1 MSSEMD
7 INQEPIQNPIQEEN
21 QEENQE
27 QHKEQNKEQN
37 QEQSPKE
44 NPPKT
49 PNILPSDIEETSL
62 PKNPLKIG
70 EKYIPPYKMNK
81 IIEEIRTKNNTKS
94 EEYQKIMWDLLSK
107 SINGIV
113 NKVNVSNIQ
122 NIIYELFNENLLRG
136 QGLLI
141 KCIIRGQLTSSNYT
155 PIYAALI
162 CVLNSKLP
170 FIGNLFI
177 RRYIALFKKAYK
189 ESNKIQ
195 CISTTKMIAHL
206 INYRVVDSLLAFE
219 ILMLCLENQTD
230 DSLELACNFLIECGE
245 FLSDEEANM
254 TNDIFEKLRSI
265 LEEGNVDKRIQYI
278 IENLFKIRKNNF
290 KGHESVKEELDL
302 VEDKDIITHR
312 IFLDDEIKTEEELNE
327 FHYDDKYDENE
338 KIWKQFKECILGPE
352 EENDDEEEKMS
363 THIEGTEKSISEFP
377 EVKQIKGKDIIYD
390 LSEQDL
396 VRYRKM
402 IYMIVVSS
410 IDFEECCHKL
420 LKQNVREGLEGE
432 LVNMI
437 IECCVQER
445 TYLKFYGLL
454 SERLCLL
461 KDVYKHNYEK
471 QFDSQY
477 MKLHRLETNKLR
489 NLANLYGHLL
499 YTEAIDWMILSTIK
513 LTEED
518 TTASSRIFLKIMFQE
533 LNNLLGEEKL
543 KEKMLAGA
551 KNEYVG
557 MFCRENP
564 TYTRFC
570 INFFT
575 AIGLGYLTDDLRAFL
590 ENVKN
595 IYSGEKDEEEMRQL
609 IQTDEENK
617 EREDKVMSEIEEKR
631 NRSKSRKQKKIDE
644 DLEKLREKIKEKE
657 RMREKM
663 MESET
668 DKEKMT
674 NTDLMDEDKSMKSS
688 SFSDTNSS
696 IISVESKGKHKHK
709 HLKSKSKK
717 ESVSISKSKRRKRS
731 RSRSRSNTRRTHKTN
746 KTTGTHKTHK
756 TDKSHRTHKSK
767 NKDSRSRRSRRDK
780 DNE

>member
-1 MSSEMD
+1 MTEVESEKEQTETPLLLSEM
-7 INQEPIQNPIQEEN
+7 
-21 QEENQE
+21 
-27 QHKEQNKEQN
+27 
-37 QEQSPKE
+37 
-44 NPPKT
+44 
-49 PNILPSDIEETSL
+49 EETSL
-62 PKNPLKIG
+62 PKNPLKVG
-70 EKYIPPYKMNK
+70 EKYIPPFKMNK
-81 IIEEIRTKNNTKS
+81 IIAEIRDKNDTKS

-107 SINGIV
+107 SINGII
-113 NKVNVSNIQ
+113 NKVNISNIQ

-170 FIGNLFI
+170 FIGNLYI

-206 INYRVVDSLLAFE
+206 INYRIVDPLLAFE

-230 DSLELACNFLIECGE
+230 DSLELSCNFLIECGE
-245 FLSDEEANM
+245 FLSDEDANM

-265 LEEGNVDKRIQYI
+265 LEEGNVDKRIQYL

-290 KGHESVKEELDL
+290 KGHESIKEELDL

-312 IFLDDEIKTEEELNE
+312 IFLDDDIKTEDELNE

-338 KIWKQFKECILGPE
+338 KIWKQFRECILGPE
-352 EENDDEEEKMS
+352 EENDEEEEKMS
-363 THIEGTEKSISEFP
+363 SHFESTERALSEFP
-377 EVKQIKGKDIIYD
+377 DVKQIKDKNRIYD

-396 VRYRKM
+396 VKYRKS
-402 IYMIVVSS
+402 IYLIVVSS

-420 LKQNVREGLEGE
+420 LKQNVQEGLEGE
-432 LVNMI
+432 MVNMI

-454 SERLCLL
+454 SERLCLI

-471 QFDSQY
+471 QFDLQY
-477 MKLHRLETNKLR
+477 IKLHRLETNKLR
-489 NLANLYGHLL
+489 NLANLYAHLL
-499 YTEAIDWMILSTIK
+499 YTEAIDWMVLSVIK
-513 LTEED
+513 LTEDD

-543 KEKMLAGA
+543 KEKMMNGA
-551 KNEYVG
+551 KDEYVG

-564 TYTRFC
+564 TNTRFC

-590 ENVKN
+590 DNVKN
-595 IYSGEKDEEEMRQL
+595 IYSNDTQANNFSSLLEEEKKENEENEKMDEKKDEK
-609 IQTDEENK
+609 N
-617 EREDKVMSEIEEKR
+617 EK
-631 NRSKSRKQKKIDE
+631 NEKKIDE
-644 DLEKLREKIKEKE
+644 DLEKLKEKIREKEKMRQKLQESETEKE
-657 RMREKM
+657 RN
-663 MESET
+663 
-668 DKEKMT
+668 T
-674 NTDLMDEDKSMKSS
+674 NTEMNNSDDNKSIRSS
-688 SFSDTNSS
+688 SISQTESS
-696 IISVESKGKHKHK
+696 IISEESKGRRKGRSRKK
-709 HLKSKSKK
+709 KSEKG
-717 ESVSISKSKRRKRS
+717 SISRSRRRMKS
-731 RSRSRSNTRRTHKTN
+731 RSRSRSPTHKTTKTN
-746 KTTGTHKTHK
+746 KTKRSK
-756 TDKSHRTHKSK
+756 KSRINSSV
-767 NKDSRSRRSRRDK
+767 SRVD
-780 DNE
+780 E

>member
-1 MSSEMD
+1 MTEVESEKEQTETPLLLSEM
-7 INQEPIQNPIQEEN
+7 
-21 QEENQE
+21 
-27 QHKEQNKEQN
+27 
-37 QEQSPKE
+37 
-44 NPPKT
+44 
-49 PNILPSDIEETSL
+49 EETSL
-62 PKNPLKIG
+62 PKNPLKVG
-70 EKYIPPYKMNK
+70 EKYIPPFKMNK
-81 IIEEIRTKNNTKS
+81 IIAEIRDKNDTKS

-107 SINGIV
+107 SINGII
-113 NKVNVSNIQ
+113 NKVNISNIQ

-170 FIGNLFI
+170 FIGNLYI

-206 INYRVVDSLLAFE
+206 INYRIVDPLLAFE

-230 DSLELACNFLIECGE
+230 DSLELSCNFLIECGE
-245 FLSDEEANM
+245 FLSDEDANM

-265 LEEGNVDKRIQYI
+265 LEEGNVDKRIQYL

-290 KGHESVKEELDL
+290 KGHESIKEELDL

-312 IFLDDEIKTEEELNE
+312 IFLDDDIKTEDELNE

-338 KIWKQFKECILGPE
+338 KIWKQFRECILGPE
-352 EENDDEEEKMS
+352 EENDEEEEKMS
-363 THIEGTEKSISEFP
+363 SHFESTERALSEFP
-377 EVKQIKGKDIIYD
+377 DVKQIKDKSRIYD

-396 VRYRKM
+396 VKYRKS
-402 IYMIVVSS
+402 IYLIVVSS

-420 LKQNVREGLEGE
+420 LKQNVQEGLEGE
-432 LVNMI
+432 MVNMI

-454 SERLCLL
+454 SERLCLI

-471 QFDSQY
+471 QFDLQY
-477 MKLHRLETNKLR
+477 IKLHRLETNKLR
-489 NLANLYGHLL
+489 NLANLYAHLL
-499 YTEAIDWMILSTIK
+499 YTEAIDWMVLSVIK
-513 LTEED
+513 LTEDD

-543 KEKMLAGA
+543 KEKMMNGA
-551 KNEYVG
+551 KDEYVG

-564 TYTRFC
+564 TNTRFC

-590 ENVKN
+590 DNVKN
-595 IYSGEKDEEEMRQL
+595 IYSNDIQANNFSSLLDEEKKENEENEKKDEKK
-609 IQTDEENK
+609 DEKN
-617 EREDKVMSEIEEKR
+617 EK
-631 NRSKSRKQKKIDE
+631 NEKKIDE
-644 DLEKLREKIKEKE
+644 DLEKLKEKIREKEKMRQKLLESETEKE
-657 RMREKM
+657 RN
-663 MESET
+663 
-668 DKEKMT
+668 T
-674 NTDLMDEDKSMKSS
+674 NTEMNNSDDNKSIRSS
-688 SFSDTNSS
+688 SISQTESS
-696 IISVESKGKHKHK
+696 IISVESKGRRKGRSRKK
-709 HLKSKSKK
+709 KSEKG
-717 ESVSISKSKRRKRS
+717 SISRSRRRMKS
-731 RSRSRSNTRRTHKTN
+731 RSRSRSPTHKTTKTN
-746 KTTGTHKTHK
+746 KTKRSK
-756 TDKSHRTHKSK
+756 KSRINSSV
-767 NKDSRSRRSRRDK
+767 SRV
-780 DNE
+780 EE

>member
-1 MSSEMD
+1 MTSE
-7 INQEPIQNPIQEEN
+7 IEI
-21 QEENQE
+21 
-27 QHKEQNKEQN
+27 NKEQPLP
-37 QEQSPKE
+37 E
-44 NPPKT
+44 KT
-49 PNILPSDIEETSL
+49 PTTSNILPSDIEETSL

-81 IIEEIRTKNNTKS
+81 IIEQIRTKNDSKS

-107 SINGIV
+107 SINGII

-170 FIGNLFI
+170 FIGNLFV
-177 RRYIALFKKAYK
+177 RRYISLFKKAYK

-245 FLSDEEANM
+245 FLSDEDANM
-254 TNDIFEKLRSI
+254 TNDIFEKLRRI

-338 KIWKQFKECILGPE
+338 KIWKQFRECILGPE
-352 EENDDEEEKMS
+352 DENDEEEEKMS
-363 THIEGTEKSISEFP
+363 SHIEGTEKSISEFP

-396 VRYRKM
+396 VKYRKM

-432 LVNMI
+432 MVNMI

-454 SERLCLL
+454 SERLCLF

-471 QFDSQY
+471 QFDLQY
-477 MKLHRLETNKLR
+477 IKLHRLETNKLR

-499 YTEAIDWMILSTIK
+499 YTEAVDWMILSVIK
-513 LTEED
+513 LTEDD

-533 LNNLLGEEKL
+533 LNNLLGEERL

-551 KNEYVG
+551 KDEYVG

-575 AIGLGYLTDDLRAFL
+575 AIGLGYLTDELRAFL

-617 EREDKVMSEIEEKR
+617 EKEDKVMSELEEKR
-631 NRSKSRKQKKIDE
+631 NRSKSKQEKKIDE

-657 RMREKM
+657 KMRERM

-668 DKEKMT
+668 DKDKMT
-674 NTDLMDEDKSMKSS
+674 NTEFMNNSDDKSMRSS
-688 SFSDTNSS
+688 SISNTNSS
-696 IISVESKGKHKHK
+696 LISVESKGKHRHK
-709 HLKSKSKK
+709 HIKSKSKK
-717 ESVSISKSKRRKRS
+717 ETVSKSKRKKRS
-731 RSRSRSNTRRTHKTN
+731 RSRSRSNTRKTHKTN
-746 KTTGTHKTHK
+746 KTTGTHRTHRTEKSHKTHNSKYK
-756 TDKSHRTHKSK
+756 TSM
-767 NKDSRSRRSRRDK
+767 SRRSKREK
-780 DNE
+780 DE

>member
-1 MSSEMD
+1 MCSSD
-7 INQEPIQNPIQEEN
+7 LGFLD
-21 QEENQE
+21 
-27 QHKEQNKEQN
+27 KEQPLPE
-37 QEQSPKE
+37 
-44 NPPKT
+44 KT
-49 PNILPSDIEETSL
+49 PTTSNILPSDIEETSL

-81 IIEEIRTKNNTKS
+81 IIEQIRTKNDSKS

-107 SINGIV
+107 SINGII

-245 FLSDEEANM
+245 FLSDEDANM

-338 KIWKQFKECILGPE
+338 KIWKQFRECILGPE
-352 EENDDEEEKMS
+352 DENDEEEEKMS
-363 THIEGTEKSISEFP
+363 SHIEGTEKSISEFP

-396 VRYRKM
+396 VKYRKM

-432 LVNMI
+432 MVNMI

-471 QFDSQY
+471 QFDLQY
-477 MKLHRLETNKLR
+477 IKLHRLETNKLR

-499 YTEAIDWMILSTIK
+499 YTEAVDWMILSVIK
-513 LTEED
+513 LTEDD

-533 LNNLLGEEKL
+533 LNNLLGEERL

-551 KNEYVG
+551 KDEYVG

-575 AIGLGYLTDDLRAFL
+575 AIGLGYLTDELRAFL

-617 EREDKVMSEIEEKR
+617 EKEDKVMSELEEKR
-631 NRSKSRKQKKIDE
+631 NRSKSKQEKKIDE

-657 RMREKM
+657 KMRERM

-668 DKEKMT
+668 DKDKMT
-674 NTDLMDEDKSMKSS
+674 NTEFMNNSDDKSMRSS
-688 SFSDTNSS
+688 SISNTNSS
-696 IISVESKGKHKHK
+696 LISVESKGKHRHK
-709 HLKSKSKK
+709 HIKSKSKK
-717 ESVSISKSKRRKRS
+717 ETVSKSKRKKRS
-731 RSRSRSNTRRTHKTN
+731 RSRSRSNTRKTHKTN
-746 KTTGTHKTHK
+746 KTTGTHRTHRTEKSHKTHNSK
-756 TDKSHRTHKSK
+756 YKSSM
-767 NKDSRSRRSRRDK
+767 SRRSKREK
-780 DNE
+780 DE

>member
-1 MSSEMD
+1 
-7 INQEPIQNPIQEEN
+7 
-21 QEENQE
+21 
-27 QHKEQNKEQN
+27 
-37 QEQSPKE
+37 
-44 NPPKT
+44 
-49 PNILPSDIEETSL
+49 
-62 PKNPLKIG
+62 
-70 EKYIPPYKMNK
+70 
-81 IIEEIRTKNNTKS
+81 
-94 EEYQKIMWDLLSK
+94 
-107 SINGIV
+107 
-113 NKVNVSNIQ
+113 
-122 NIIYELFNENLLRG
+122 
-136 QGLLI
+136 
-141 KCIIRGQLTSSNYT
+141 
-155 PIYAALI
+155 
-162 CVLNSKLP
+162 
-170 FIGNLFI
+170 
-177 RRYIALFKKAYK
+177 
-189 ESNKIQ
+189 
-195 CISTTKMIAHL
+195 
-206 INYRVVDSLLAFE
+206 
-219 ILMLCLENQTD
+219 
-230 DSLELACNFLIECGE
+230 
-245 FLSDEEANM
+245 M

-338 KIWKQFKECILGPE
+338 KIWKQFRECILGPE
-352 EENDDEEEKMS
+352 DENDEEEEKMS
-363 THIEGTEKSISEFP
+363 SHIEGTEKSISEFP

-396 VRYRKM
+396 VKYRKM

-432 LVNMI
+432 MVNMI

-471 QFDSQY
+471 QFDLQY
-477 MKLHRLETNKLR
+477 IKLHRLETNKLR

-499 YTEAIDWMILSTIK
+499 YTEAVDWMILSVIK
-513 LTEED
+513 LTEDD

-533 LNNLLGEEKL
+533 LNNLLGEERL

-551 KNEYVG
+551 KDEYVG

-575 AIGLGYLTDDLRAFL
+575 AIGLGYLTDELRAFL

-617 EREDKVMSEIEEKR
+617 EKEDKVMSELEEKR
-631 NRSKSRKQKKIDE
+631 NRSKSKQEKKIDE

-657 RMREKM
+657 KMRERM

-668 DKEKMT
+668 DKDKMT
-674 NTDLMDEDKSMKSS
+674 NTEFMNNSDDKSMRSS
-688 SFSDTNSS
+688 SISNTNSS
-696 IISVESKGKHKHK
+696 LISVESKGKHRHK
-709 HLKSKSKK
+709 HIKSKSKK
-717 ESVSISKSKRRKRS
+717 ETVSKSKRKKRS
-731 RSRSRSNTRRTHKTN
+731 RSRSRSNTRKTHKTN
-746 KTTGTHKTHK
+746 KTTGTHRTHRTEKSHKTHNSK
-756 TDKSHRTHKSK
+756 YKSSM
-767 NKDSRSRRSRRDK
+767 SRRSKREK
-780 DNE
+780 DE

>member
-1 MSSEMD
+1 MNSE
-7 INQEPIQNPIQEEN
+7 
-21 QEENQE
+21 
-27 QHKEQNKEQN
+27 KEINKEN
-37 QEQSPKE
+37 TLPE
-44 NPPKT
+44 NILNT
-49 PNILPSDIEETSL
+49 PNLLPSDIEETSL

-70 EKYIPPYKMNK
+70 EKYVPPYKMNK
-81 IIEEIRTKNNTKS
+81 IIEQIRTKNDTKS

-107 SINGIV
+107 SINGII

-177 RRYIALFKKAYK
+177 RRYISLFKKAYK

-219 ILMLCLENQTD
+219 ILMLCLENQTE

-245 FLSDEEANM
+245 FLSDEDANM

-290 KGHESVKEELDL
+290 KGHEGVKEELDL

-327 FHYDDKYDENE
+327 FHYDDKYEENE
-338 KIWKQFKECILGPE
+338 KIWKQFRECILGPE
-352 EENDDEEEKMS
+352 DDNDEEEEKMS
-363 THIEGTEKSISEFP
+363 SHIEGTEKSISEFP
-377 EVKQIKGKDIIYD
+377 EVKQIKGKDVIYD

-396 VRYRKM
+396 VKYRRM

-432 LVNMI
+432 MVNMI

-471 QFDSQY
+471 QFDLQY

-499 YTEAIDWMILSTIK
+499 YTEAIDWMVLGVIK

-543 KEKMLAGA
+543 KEKMLEGA
-551 KNEYVG
+551 KDQYVG

-575 AIGLGYLTDDLRAFL
+575 AIGLGYLTDDLRSFL

-617 EREDKVMSEIEEKR
+617 EKEDKVMSELEEKR
-631 NRSKSRKQKKIDE
+631 QRSKSRKQKKIDE

-657 RMREKM
+657 KMREKM

-674 NTDLMDEDKSMKSS
+674 NTEFMDKSDNKSIRSS
-688 SFSDTNSS
+688 SISNTNSS
-696 IISVESKGKHKHK
+696 IISVESKGKHRHK

-717 ESVSISKSKRRKRS
+717 ESISKSKRKGKLRS
-731 RSRSRSNTRRTHKTN
+731 RSRSRSITYRTHKSN
-746 KTTGTHKTHK
+746 RTHK
-756 TDKSHRTHKSK
+756 TDKSHRTHNNKFK
-767 NKDSRSRRSRRDK
+767 NSRSRRSRRDK
-780 DNE
+780 DMED

>member
-1 MSSEMD
+1 MNSE
-7 INQEPIQNPIQEEN
+7 IESE
-21 QEENQE
+21 
-27 QHKEQNKEQN
+27 KEQTE
-37 QEQSPKE
+37 
-44 NPPKT
+44 T
-49 PNILPSDIEETSL
+49 PLLLSDMEETSL
-62 PKNPLKIG
+62 PKNPLKVG
-70 EKYIPPYKMNK
+70 EKYIPPFKMNK
-81 IIEEIRTKNNTKS
+81 IIAEIRDKNDTKS

-107 SINGIV
+107 SINGII
-113 NKVNVSNIQ
+113 NKVNISNIQ

-170 FIGNLFI
+170 FIGNLYI

-206 INYRVVDSLLAFE
+206 INYRIVDPLLAFE

-230 DSLELACNFLIECGE
+230 DSLELSCNFLIECGE
-245 FLSDEEANM
+245 FLSDEDANM

-290 KGHESVKEELDL
+290 KGHESIKEELDL

-312 IFLDDEIKTEEELNE
+312 IFLDDDIKTEDELNE

-338 KIWKQFKECILGPE
+338 KIWKQFRECILGPE
-352 EENDDEEEKMS
+352 EENDEEEEKMS
-363 THIEGTEKSISEFP
+363 SHIESTERALSEFP
-377 EVKQIKGKDIIYD
+377 DVKQIKDKSRIYD

-396 VRYRKM
+396 VRYRKN
-402 IYMIVVSS
+402 IYLTVVSS

-420 LKQNVREGLEGE
+420 LKQNVQEGLEGE
-432 LVNMI
+432 MVNMI

-471 QFDSQY
+471 QFDLQY
-477 MKLHRLETNKLR
+477 IKLHRLETNKLR
-489 NLANLYGHLL
+489 NLANLYAHLL
-499 YTEAIDWMILSTIK
+499 FTEAIDWMVLSVIK
-513 LTEED
+513 LTEDD

-533 LNNLLGEEKL
+533 LNNLLGEDKL
-543 KEKMLAGA
+543 KEKMLNGA
-551 KNEYVG
+551 KDEYVG

-564 TYTRFC
+564 TNTRFC

-590 ENVKN
+590 DNVKN
-595 IYSGEKDEEEMRQL
+595 IYSNDLQDNNFSALLDEEKKENAE
-609 IQTDEENK
+609 DEKMNENK
-617 EREDKVMSEIEEKR
+617 EDEK
-631 NRSKSRKQKKIDE
+631 NEKTEKKIDE
-644 DLEKLREKIKEKE
+644 DLEKIKEKIRE
-657 RMREKM
+657 KEKMREKLL
-663 MESET
+663 ESET
-668 DKEKMT
+668 EKEKYT
-674 NTDLMDEDKSMKSS
+674 NTEVNNSDENKSVRSS
-688 SFSDTNSS
+688 SISQTESS
-696 IISVESKGKHKHK
+696 IISVESKGRRKGRSRKK
-709 HLKSKSKK
+709 KSEKG
-717 ESVSISKSKRRKRS
+717 SISRSRRRMKS
-731 RSRSRSNTRRTHKTN
+731 RSRSRSPTHKTTKTN
-746 KTTGTHKTHK
+746 KTN
-756 TDKSHRTHKSK
+756 RTKRSKKSK
-767 NKDSRSRRSRRDK
+767 INSSVSRVD
-780 DNE
+780 E

>member
-1 MSSEMD
+1 MEAE
-7 INQEPIQNPIQEEN
+7 QEPKSNKQQVPSEEV
-21 QEENQE
+21 
-27 QHKEQNKEQN
+27 
-37 QEQSPKE
+37 
-44 NPPKT
+44 PKT
-49 PNILPSDIEETSL
+49 PNIIPSEEVPKTPNIIPSDIEETSL

-81 IIEEIRTKNNTKS
+81 IIEQIRTKNDTKS

-107 SINGIV
+107 SINGII

-206 INYRVVDSLLAFE
+206 INYRVVDTLLGFE

-290 KGHESVKEELDL
+290 KGHEGVKEELDL

-327 FHYDDKYDENE
+327 FHYDDKYEENE

-352 EENDDEEEKMS
+352 DENDEEEEKIS
-363 THIEGTEKSISEFP
+363 THIDGTEKSISEFP
-377 EVKQIKGKDIIYD
+377 EVKQIKGKDVIYD

-396 VRYRKM
+396 VKYRKM

-432 LVNMI
+432 MVNMI

-471 QFDSQY
+471 QFDLQY
-477 MKLHRLETNKLR
+477 IKLHRLETNKLR

-499 YTEAIDWMILSTIK
+499 YTEAIDWMVLSVIK

-533 LNNLLGEEKL
+533 LNNLLGEEDL
-543 KEKMLAGA
+543 KKKMLAGA
-551 KNEYVG
+551 KNEYIG

-564 TYTRFC
+564 TNTRFC

-590 ENVKN
+590 ANVKN

-617 EREDKVMSEIEEKR
+617 EKEDKVMSELEEKR
-631 NRSKSRKQKKIDE
+631 NRSKSKKQKKIDE

-657 RMREKM
+657 KMREKM

-668 DKEKMT
+668 DKDKMT
-674 NTDLMDEDKSMKSS
+674 NTIMENSDIKSMRSS
-688 SFSDTNSS
+688 SLSNTDSS
-696 IISVESKGKHKHK
+696 IISVESKGKSKHK

-717 ESVSISKSKRRKRS
+717 YSVSKSKRRKRS
-731 RSRSRSNTRRTHKTN
+731 RSRSRSNTRRTHKTS
-746 KTTGTHKTHK
+746 GT
-756 TDKSHRTHKSK
+756 HRTHKTEKSHKTHNSK
-767 NKDSRSRRSRRDK
+767 NKTSRSRRSRTEK
-780 DNE
+780 EE

>member
-1 MSSEMD
+1 MTTEME
-7 INQEPIQNPIQEEN
+7 I
-21 QEENQE
+21 
-27 QHKEQNKEQN
+27 NKEQ
-37 QEQSPKE
+37 PLPE
-44 NPPKT
+44 NT
-49 PNILPSDIEETSL
+49 PTTSNILPSDIEETSL

-81 IIEEIRTKNNTKS
+81 IIEQIRTKNDSKS

-107 SINGIV
+107 SINGII

-170 FIGNLFI
+170 FIGNLFV

-245 FLSDEEANM
+245 FLSDEDANM

-338 KIWKQFKECILGPE
+338 KIWKQFRECILGPE
-352 EENDDEEEKMS
+352 EDNDEEEEKMS
-363 THIEGTEKSISEFP
+363 SHIEGTEKSISEFP

-396 VRYRKM
+396 VKYRKM

-432 LVNMI
+432 MVNMI

-471 QFDSQY
+471 QFDLQY
-477 MKLHRLETNKLR
+477 IKLHRLETNKLR

-499 YTEAIDWMILSTIK
+499 YTEAVDWMILSVIK
-513 LTEED
+513 LTEDD

-551 KNEYVG
+551 KDEYVG

-575 AIGLGYLTDDLRAFL
+575 AIGLGYLTDELRAFL

-595 IYSGEKDEEEMRQL
+595 IYSGEQDEEEMRQL

-617 EREDKVMSEIEEKR
+617 EKEDKVMSELEEKR
-631 NRSKSRKQKKIDE
+631 NRSKSKQEKKIDE

-657 RMREKM
+657 KMRERM

-668 DKEKMT
+668 DKDKMT
-674 NTDLMDEDKSMKSS
+674 NTELMNNSDDKSMRSS
-688 SFSDTNSS
+688 SISNTNSS
-696 IISVESKGKHKHK
+696 LISVESKGKHRHK
-709 HLKSKSKK
+709 HVKSKSKK
-717 ESVSISKSKRRKRS
+717 ETVSKSKRRKRS
-731 RSRSRSNTRRTHKTN
+731 RSRSRSNTRKTHKTN
-746 KTTGTHKTHK
+746 KTNGTHRTHRTEKSHKTHN
-756 TDKSHRTHKSK
+756 SK
-767 NKDSRSRRSRRDK
+767 YKGSMSRRSRREK
-780 DNE
+780 DD

>member
-1 MSSEMD
+1 MANMTSEGETEKAPSDNPLLLSEM
-7 INQEPIQNPIQEEN
+7 
-21 QEENQE
+21 
-27 QHKEQNKEQN
+27 
-37 QEQSPKE
+37 
-44 NPPKT
+44 
-49 PNILPSDIEETSL
+49 EETSM
-62 PKNPLKIG
+62 PKNPLKVG

-81 IIEEIRTKNNTKS
+81 IIADIRAKNDTKS

-107 SINGIV
+107 SINGII
-113 NKVNVSNIQ
+113 NKVNISNIQ

-141 KCIIRGQLTSSNYT
+141 KCIVRGQLTSSNYT

-170 FIGNLFI
+170 FIGNLYI

-230 DSLELACNFLIECGE
+230 DSLELSCNFLIECGE
-245 FLSDEEANM
+245 FLSDEDANM

-290 KGHESVKEELDL
+290 KGHESIKEELDL

-312 IFLDDEIKTEEELNE
+312 IFLDDEIKTEDELNE

-338 KIWKQFKECILGPE
+338 KIWKQFRECILGPD
-352 EENDDEEEKMS
+352 EENDEEEEKIS
-363 THIEGTEKSISEFP
+363 SHLESTEKAISEFP
-377 EVKQIKGKDIIYD
+377 DVKIRDKSRIFD
-390 LSEQDL
+390 LNEQDL
-396 VRYRKM
+396 IKYRKN
-402 IYMIVVSS
+402 IYLTVVSS

-420 LKQNVREGLEGE
+420 LKQNVQEGLEGE
-432 LVNMI
+432 MVNMI

-471 QFDSQY
+471 QFDLQY
-477 MKLHRLETNKLR
+477 IKLHRLETNKLR

-499 YTEAIDWMILSTIK
+499 YTEAIDWMVLSTIK

-543 KEKMLAGA
+543 KEKLLAGA
-551 KNEYVG
+551 KDEYVG

-564 TYTRFC
+564 TNTRFC

-590 ENVKN
+590 DNVKN
-595 IYSGEKDEEEMRQL
+595 LYSTGMDINEINNLMDEEKKEMEKEEEEKKL
-609 IQTDEENK
+609 EENK
-617 EREDKVMSEIEEKR
+617 QEEKVE
-631 NRSKSRKQKKIDE
+631 KKIDE

-657 RMREKM
+657 KLREKIM
-663 MESET
+663 DSET
-668 DKEKMT
+668 EKDKYT
-674 NTDLMDEDKSMKSS
+674 NTEKNEDNSEKSVRSS
-688 SFSDTNSS
+688 SISQTESS
-696 IISVESKGKHKHK
+696 IISEESRGRKRGKTKSRRSMKG
-709 HLKSKSKK
+709 
-717 ESVSISKSKRRKRS
+717 SVSRSRRRKKS
-731 RSRSRSNTRRTHKTN
+731 RSRSRSKTHKTN
-746 KTTGTHKTHK
+746 KTNKTN
-756 TDKSHRTHKSK
+756 KSRKSRIK
-767 NKDSRSRRSRRDK
+767 SSVSRVDESMK
-780 DNE
+780 EE

>member
-1 MSSEMD
+1 MTSE
-7 INQEPIQNPIQEEN
+7 IEI
-21 QEENQE
+21 
-27 QHKEQNKEQN
+27 NKEQPLP
-37 QEQSPKE
+37 E
-44 NPPKT
+44 KT
-49 PNILPSDIEETSL
+49 PTTSNILPSDIEETSL

-81 IIEEIRTKNNTKS
+81 IIEQIRTKNDSKS

-107 SINGIV
+107 SINGII

-170 FIGNLFI
+170 FIGNLFV
-177 RRYIALFKKAYK
+177 RRYISLFKKAYK

-245 FLSDEEANM
+245 FLSDEDANM

-338 KIWKQFKECILGPE
+338 KIWKQFRECILGPE
-352 EENDDEEEKMS
+352 DENDEEEEKMS
-363 THIEGTEKSISEFP
+363 SHIEGTEKSISEFP

-396 VRYRKM
+396 VKYRKM

-432 LVNMI
+432 MVNMI

-471 QFDSQY
+471 QFDLQY
-477 MKLHRLETNKLR
+477 IKLHRLETNKLR

-499 YTEAIDWMILSTIK
+499 YTEAVDWMILSVIK
-513 LTEED
+513 LTEDD

-533 LNNLLGEEKL
+533 LNNLLGEERL

-551 KNEYVG
+551 KDEYVG

-575 AIGLGYLTDDLRAFL
+575 AIGLGYLTDELRAFL

-617 EREDKVMSEIEEKR
+617 EKEDKVMSELEEKR
-631 NRSKSRKQKKIDE
+631 NRSKSKQEKKIDE

-657 RMREKM
+657 KMRERM

-668 DKEKMT
+668 DKDKMT
-674 NTDLMDEDKSMKSS
+674 NTEFMNNSDDKSMRSS
-688 SFSDTNSS
+688 SISNTNSS
-696 IISVESKGKHKHK
+696 LISVESKGKHRHK
-709 HLKSKSKK
+709 HIKSKSKK
-717 ESVSISKSKRRKRS
+717 ETVSKSKRKKRS
-731 RSRSRSNTRRTHKTN
+731 RSRSRSNTRKTHKTN
-746 KTTGTHKTHK
+746 KTTGTHRTHRTEKSHKTHNSK
-756 TDKSHRTHKSK
+756 YKSSM
-767 NKDSRSRRSRRDK
+767 SRRSKREK
-780 DNE
+780 DE

>member
-1 MSSEMD
+1 MTTEME
-7 INQEPIQNPIQEEN
+7 I
-21 QEENQE
+21 
-27 QHKEQNKEQN
+27 NKEQ
-37 QEQSPKE
+37 PLPE
-44 NPPKT
+44 NT
-49 PNILPSDIEETSL
+49 PTTSNILPSDIEETSL

-81 IIEEIRTKNNTKS
+81 IIEQIRTKNDSKS

-107 SINGIV
+107 SINGII

-170 FIGNLFI
+170 FIGNLFV

-245 FLSDEEANM
+245 FLSDEDANM

-338 KIWKQFKECILGPE
+338 KIWKQFRECILGPE
-352 EENDDEEEKMS
+352 EDNDEEEEKMS
-363 THIEGTEKSISEFP
+363 SHIEGTEKSISEFP

-396 VRYRKM
+396 VKYRKM

-432 LVNMI
+432 MVNMI

-471 QFDSQY
+471 QFDLQY
-477 MKLHRLETNKLR
+477 IKLHRLETNKLR

-499 YTEAIDWMILSTIK
+499 YTEAVDWMILSVIK
-513 LTEED
+513 LTEDD

-551 KNEYVG
+551 KDEYVG

-575 AIGLGYLTDDLRAFL
+575 AIGLGYLTDELRAFL

-595 IYSGEKDEEEMRQL
+595 IYSGEQDEEEMRQL

-617 EREDKVMSEIEEKR
+617 EKEDKVMSELEEKR
-631 NRSKSRKQKKIDE
+631 NRSKSKQEKKIDE

-657 RMREKM
+657 KMRERM

-668 DKEKMT
+668 DKDKMT
-674 NTDLMDEDKSMKSS
+674 NTELMNNSDDKSMRSS
-688 SFSDTNSS
+688 SISNTNSS
-696 IISVESKGKHKHK
+696 LISVESKGKHRHK
-709 HLKSKSKK
+709 HVKSKSKK
-717 ESVSISKSKRRKRS
+717 DTVSKSKRRKRS
-731 RSRSRSNTRRTHKTN
+731 RSRSRSNTRKTHKTN
-746 KTTGTHKTHK
+746 KTNGTHRTHRTEKSHKTHN
-756 TDKSHRTHKSK
+756 SK
-767 NKDSRSRRSRRDK
+767 YKGSMSRRSRREK
-780 DNE
+780 DD

>member
-1 MSSEMD
+1 MTSE
-7 INQEPIQNPIQEEN
+7 IEI
-21 QEENQE
+21 
-27 QHKEQNKEQN
+27 NKEQPLP
-37 QEQSPKE
+37 E
-44 NPPKT
+44 KT
-49 PNILPSDIEETSL
+49 PTTSNILPSDIEETSL

-81 IIEEIRTKNNTKS
+81 IIEQIRTKNDSKS

-107 SINGIV
+107 SINGII

-170 FIGNLFI
+170 FIGNLFV
-177 RRYIALFKKAYK
+177 RRYISLFKKAYK

-245 FLSDEEANM
+245 FLSDEDANM

-338 KIWKQFKECILGPE
+338 KIWKQFRECILGPE
-352 EENDDEEEKMS
+352 DENDEEEEKMS
-363 THIEGTEKSISEFP
+363 SHIEGTEKSISEFP

-396 VRYRKM
+396 VKYRKM

-432 LVNMI
+432 MVNMI

-471 QFDSQY
+471 QFDLQY
-477 MKLHRLETNKLR
+477 IKLHRLETNKLR

-499 YTEAIDWMILSTIK
+499 YTEAVDWMILSVIK
-513 LTEED
+513 LTEDD

-551 KNEYVG
+551 KDEYVG

-575 AIGLGYLTDDLRAFL
+575 AIGLGYLTDELRAFL

-617 EREDKVMSEIEEKR
+617 EKEDKVMSELEEKR
-631 NRSKSRKQKKIDE
+631 NRSKSKQEKKIDE

-657 RMREKM
+657 KMRERM

-668 DKEKMT
+668 DKDKMT
-674 NTDLMDEDKSMKSS
+674 NTEFMNNSDDKSMRSS
-688 SFSDTNSS
+688 SISNTNSS
-696 IISVESKGKHKHK
+696 LISVESKGKHRHK
-709 HLKSKSKK
+709 HIKSKSKK
-717 ESVSISKSKRRKRS
+717 ETVSKSKRKKRS
-731 RSRSRSNTRRTHKTN
+731 RSRSRSNTRKTHKTN
-746 KTTGTHKTHK
+746 KTTGTHRTHRTEKSHKTHNSK
-756 TDKSHRTHKSK
+756 YKSSM
-767 NKDSRSRRSRRDK
+767 SRRSKREK
-780 DNE
+780 DE

>member
-1 MSSEMD
+1 MTNMTSEGETEKAPTDTPLLLSEM
-7 INQEPIQNPIQEEN
+7 
-21 QEENQE
+21 
-27 QHKEQNKEQN
+27 
-37 QEQSPKE
+37 
-44 NPPKT
+44 
-49 PNILPSDIEETSL
+49 EETSM
-62 PKNPLKIG
+62 PKNPLKVG

-81 IIEEIRTKNNTKS
+81 IIADIRAKNDTKS

-107 SINGIV
+107 SINGII
-113 NKVNVSNIQ
+113 NKVNISNIQ

-141 KCIIRGQLTSSNYT
+141 KCIVRGQLTSSNYT

-170 FIGNLFI
+170 FIGNLYI

-206 INYRVVDSLLAFE
+206 INYRIVDPLLAFE

-230 DSLELACNFLIECGE
+230 DSLELSCNFLIECGE
-245 FLSDEEANM
+245 FLSDEDANM

-290 KGHESVKEELDL
+290 KGHESIKEELDL

-312 IFLDDEIKTEEELNE
+312 IFLDDDIKTEDELNE

-338 KIWKQFKECILGPE
+338 KIWKQFRECILGPE
-352 EENDDEEEKMS
+352 EENDEEEEKMS
-363 THIEGTEKSISEFP
+363 SHIESTERALSEFP
-377 EVKQIKGKDIIYD
+377 DVKQIKDKSRIYD

-396 VRYRKM
+396 VRYRKN
-402 IYMIVVSS
+402 IYLTVVSS

-420 LKQNVREGLEGE
+420 LKQNVQEGLEGE
-432 LVNMI
+432 MVNMI

-471 QFDSQY
+471 QFDLQY
-477 MKLHRLETNKLR
+477 IKLHRLETNKLR
-489 NLANLYGHLL
+489 NLANLYAHLL
-499 YTEAIDWMILSTIK
+499 FTEAIDWMVLSVIK
-513 LTEED
+513 LTEDD

-533 LNNLLGEEKL
+533 LNNLLGEDKL
-543 KEKMLAGA
+543 KEKMLNGA
-551 KNEYVG
+551 KDEYVG

-564 TYTRFC
+564 TNTRFC

-590 ENVKN
+590 DNVKN
-595 IYSGEKDEEEMRQL
+595 IYSNDLQDNNFSALLDEEKKENAE
-609 IQTDEENK
+609 DEKMNENK
-617 EREDKVMSEIEEKR
+617 EDEK
-631 NRSKSRKQKKIDE
+631 NEKTEKKIDE
-644 DLEKLREKIKEKE
+644 DLEKIKEKIRE
-657 RMREKM
+657 KEKMREKLL
-663 MESET
+663 ESET
-668 DKEKMT
+668 EKEKYT
-674 NTDLMDEDKSMKSS
+674 NTEVNNSDENKSVRSS
-688 SFSDTNSS
+688 SISQTESS
-696 IISVESKGKHKHK
+696 IISVESKGRRKGRSRKK
-709 HLKSKSKK
+709 KSEKG
-717 ESVSISKSKRRKRS
+717 SISRSRRRMKS
-731 RSRSRSNTRRTHKTN
+731 RSRSRSPTHKTTKTN
-746 KTTGTHKTHK
+746 KTN
-756 TDKSHRTHKSK
+756 RTKRSKKSK
-767 NKDSRSRRSRRDK
+767 INSSVSRVD
-780 DNE
+780 E

>member
-1 MSSEMD
+1 MTSE
-7 INQEPIQNPIQEEN
+7 IEI
-21 QEENQE
+21 
-27 QHKEQNKEQN
+27 NKEQPLP
-37 QEQSPKE
+37 E
-44 NPPKT
+44 KT
-49 PNILPSDIEETSL
+49 PTTSNILPSDIEETSL

-70 EKYIPPYKMNK
+70 AKYIPPYKMNK
-81 IIEEIRTKNNTKS
+81 IIEQIRTKNDSKS

-107 SINGIV
+107 SINGII

-170 FIGNLFI
+170 FIGNLFV
-177 RRYIALFKKAYK
+177 RRYISLFKKAYK

-245 FLSDEEANM
+245 FLSDEDANM

-338 KIWKQFKECILGPE
+338 KIWKQFRECILGPE
-352 EENDDEEEKMS
+352 DENDEEEEKMS
-363 THIEGTEKSISEFP
+363 SHIEGTEKSISEFP

-396 VRYRKM
+396 VKYRKM

-432 LVNMI
+432 MVNMI

-471 QFDSQY
+471 QFDLQY
-477 MKLHRLETNKLR
+477 IKLHRLETNKLR

-499 YTEAIDWMILSTIK
+499 YTEAVDWMILSVIK
-513 LTEED
+513 LTEDD

-533 LNNLLGEEKL
+533 LNNLLGEERL

-551 KNEYVG
+551 KDEYVG

-575 AIGLGYLTDDLRAFL
+575 AIGLGYLTDELRAFL

-617 EREDKVMSEIEEKR
+617 EKEDKVMSELEEKR
-631 NRSKSRKQKKIDE
+631 NRSKSKQEKKIDE

-657 RMREKM
+657 KMRERM

-668 DKEKMT
+668 DKDKMT
-674 NTDLMDEDKSMKSS
+674 NTEFMNNSDDKSMRSS
-688 SFSDTNSS
+688 SISNTNSS
-696 IISVESKGKHKHK
+696 LISVESKGKHRHK
-709 HLKSKSKK
+709 HIKSKSKK
-717 ESVSISKSKRRKRS
+717 ETVSKSKRKKRS
-731 RSRSRSNTRRTHKTN
+731 RSRSRSNTRKTHKTN
-746 KTTGTHKTHK
+746 KTTGTHRTHRTEKSHKTHNSK
-756 TDKSHRTHKSK
+756 YKSSM
-767 NKDSRSRRSRRDK
+767 SRRSKREK
-780 DNE
+780 DE

>member
-1 MSSEMD
+1 MTSE
-7 INQEPIQNPIQEEN
+7 IEI
-21 QEENQE
+21 
-27 QHKEQNKEQN
+27 NKEQPLP
-37 QEQSPKE
+37 E
-44 NPPKT
+44 KT
-49 PNILPSDIEETSL
+49 PTTSNILPSDIEETSL

-81 IIEEIRTKNNTKS
+81 IIEQIRTKNDSKS

-107 SINGIV
+107 SINGII

-170 FIGNLFI
+170 FIGNLFV
-177 RRYIALFKKAYK
+177 RRYISLFKKAYK

-245 FLSDEEANM
+245 FLSDEDANM

-338 KIWKQFKECILGPE
+338 KIWKQFRECILGPE
-352 EENDDEEEKMS
+352 DENDEEEEKMS
-363 THIEGTEKSISEFP
+363 SHIEGTEKSISEFP

-396 VRYRKM
+396 VKYRKM

-432 LVNMI
+432 MVNMI

-471 QFDSQY
+471 QFDLQY
-477 MKLHRLETNKLR
+477 IKLHRLETNKLR

-499 YTEAIDWMILSTIK
+499 YTEAVDWMILSVIK
-513 LTEED
+513 LTEDD

-533 LNNLLGEEKL
+533 LNNLLGEERL

-551 KNEYVG
+551 KDEYVG

-575 AIGLGYLTDDLRAFL
+575 AIGLGYLTDELRAFL

-617 EREDKVMSEIEEKR
+617 EKEDKVMSELEEKR
-631 NRSKSRKQKKIDE
+631 NRSKSKQEKKIDE

-657 RMREKM
+657 KMRERM

-668 DKEKMT
+668 DKDKMT
-674 NTDLMDEDKSMKSS
+674 NTEFMNNSDDKSMRSS
-688 SFSDTNSS
+688 SISNTNSS
-696 IISVESKGKHKHK
+696 LISVESKGKHRHK
-709 HLKSKSKK
+709 HIKSKSKK
-717 ESVSISKSKRRKRS
+717 ETVSKSKRKKRS
-731 RSRSRSNTRRTHKTN
+731 RSRSRSNTRKTHKTN
-746 KTTGTHKTHK
+746 KTTGTHRTHRTEKSHKTHNSK
-756 TDKSHRTHKSK
+756 YKSSK
-767 NKDSRSRRSRRDK
+767 SRRSKREK
-780 DNE
+780 DE

>member
-1 MSSEMD
+1 MTTEPVVDAEMVTDKVPSST
-7 INQEPIQNPIQEEN
+7 
-21 QEENQE
+21 
-27 QHKEQNKEQN
+27 
-37 QEQSPKE
+37 
-44 NPPKT
+44 PKT
-49 PNILPSDIEETSL
+49 TSNIIPSDIEETSL

-81 IIEEIRTKNNTKS
+81 IIAEIRTKNDTKS

-107 SINGIV
+107 SINGII

-162 CVLNSKLP
+162 CVINSKLP

-177 RRYIALFKKAYK
+177 RRYISLFKKAYK

-245 FLSDEEANM
+245 FLSDEDANM

-352 EENDDEEEKMS
+352 EENDEEEEKIS
-363 THIEGTEKSISEFP
+363 TKVENTEKSISEFP
-377 EVKQIKGKDIIYD
+377 EVKQLKGKELIFD

-396 VRYRKM
+396 VKYRKM

-432 LVNMI
+432 MVNMI

-471 QFDSQY
+471 QFDLQY

-499 YTEAIDWMILSTIK
+499 YTEAVDWMILGVIK

-533 LNNLLGEEKL
+533 LNNLLGEERL

-551 KNEYVG
+551 KDEYIG

-570 INFFT
+570 INFFS
-575 AIGLGYLTDDLRAFL
+575 AIGLGYLTDELRSFL

-595 IYSGEKDEEEMRQL
+595 IYSGKEDEEEMKQL

-617 EREDKVMSEIEEKR
+617 EKEDKVMSELEEER
-631 NRSKSRKQKKIDE
+631 N
-644 DLEKLREKIKEKE
+644 
-657 RMREKM
+657 
-663 MESET
+663 
-668 DKEKMT
+668 
-674 NTDLMDEDKSMKSS
+674 
-688 SFSDTNSS
+688 
-696 IISVESKGKHKHK
+696 
-709 HLKSKSKK
+709 KSKSKK
-717 ESVSISKSKRRKRS
+717 EKKMDEDLERLREKIKQKERMRKIMDGNDTDKDKITNKDFTNDNKSIRSSSISNTSSSFISEESKSKRRYSKHMSKSKKDSMSKSKRKKKS
-731 RSRSRSNTRRTHKTN
+731 RSRDRSNTRRTHKTN
-746 KTTGTHKTHK
+746 KTKGTHGTHG
-756 TDKSHRTHKSK
+756 THSHRNNKSHRTHDSKYKS
-767 NKDSRSRRSRRDK
+767 SRSKRSERDK
-780 DNE
+780 

>member
-1 MSSEMD
+1 MTSEGETEKEQTETPLLLSEM
-7 INQEPIQNPIQEEN
+7 
-21 QEENQE
+21 
-27 QHKEQNKEQN
+27 
-37 QEQSPKE
+37 
-44 NPPKT
+44 
-49 PNILPSDIEETSL
+49 EETSL
-62 PKNPLKIG
+62 PKNPLKVG

-81 IIEEIRTKNNTKS
+81 IIADIRAKNDTKS
-94 EEYQKIMWDLLSK
+94 EEYQKIMWDLLAK
-107 SINGIV
+107 SINGII
-113 NKVNVSNIQ
+113 NKVNISNIQ

-170 FIGNLFI
+170 FIGNLYI

-230 DSLELACNFLIECGE
+230 DSLELSCNFLIECGE
-245 FLSDEEANM
+245 FLSDEDANM

-290 KGHESVKEELDL
+290 KGHESIREELDL

-312 IFLDDEIKTEEELNE
+312 IFLDDEIKTEDELNE

-338 KIWKQFKECILGPE
+338 KIWKQFRECILGPD
-352 EENDDEEEKMS
+352 EENDEEEEKIS
-363 THIEGTEKSISEFP
+363 SHFESTEKAISEFP
-377 EVKQIKGKDIIYD
+377 DVKQIKDKGRIYD

-396 VRYRKM
+396 VKYRKS
-402 IYMIVVSS
+402 IYLTVVSS

-432 LVNMI
+432 MVNMI

-471 QFDSQY
+471 QFDLQY
-477 MKLHRLETNKLR
+477 IKLHRLETNKLR
-489 NLANLYGHLL
+489 NLANLYAHLL
-499 YTEAIDWMILSTIK
+499 YTEAIDWMVLSVIK

-533 LNNLLGEEKL
+533 LNNLLGEDKL

-551 KNEYVG
+551 KDEYVG

-564 TYTRFC
+564 TNTRFC

-590 ENVKN
+590 DNVKN
-595 IYSGEKDEEEMRQL
+595 IYSGIDNDEIKKIVDEEKKEKEKEEEAE
-609 IQTDEENK
+609 DEKMKENK
-617 EREDKVMSEIEEKR
+617 KEEKVE
-631 NRSKSRKQKKIDE
+631 KKVDE
-644 DLEKLREKIKEKE
+644 DLEKLREKIREKEK
-657 RMREKM
+657 MREKM

-668 DKEKMT
+668 EKEKYT
-674 NTDLMDEDKSMKSS
+674 NTEKNEENSDKSVRSS
-688 SFSDTNSS
+688 SISHTESS
-696 IISVESKGKHKHK
+696 IISEESRGKRRGRPRKKKSEKG
-709 HLKSKSKK
+709 
-717 ESVSISKSKRRKRS
+717 SISRSRRRMKS
-731 RSRSRSNTRRTHKTN
+731 RSRSRSKTRKTN
-746 KTTGTHKTHK
+746 KT
-756 TDKSHRTHKSK
+756 
-767 NKDSRSRRSRRDK
+767 NKASRSRKSRKSRLKSSVSRVDESMK
-780 DNE
+780 DE

>member
-1 MSSEMD
+1 MTSE
-7 INQEPIQNPIQEEN
+7 IEI
-21 QEENQE
+21 
-27 QHKEQNKEQN
+27 NKEQPLP
-37 QEQSPKE
+37 E
-44 NPPKT
+44 KT
-49 PNILPSDIEETSL
+49 PTTSNILPSDIEETSL

-81 IIEEIRTKNNTKS
+81 IIEQIRTKNDSKS

-107 SINGIV
+107 SINGII

-170 FIGNLFI
+170 FIGNLFV
-177 RRYIALFKKAYK
+177 RRYISLFKKAYK

-245 FLSDEEANM
+245 FLSDEDANM

-338 KIWKQFKECILGPE
+338 KIWKQFRECILGPE
-352 EENDDEEEKMS
+352 GENDEEEEKMS
-363 THIEGTEKSISEFP
+363 SHIEGTEKSISEFP

-396 VRYRKM
+396 VKYRKM

-432 LVNMI
+432 MVNMI

-471 QFDSQY
+471 QFDLQY
-477 MKLHRLETNKLR
+477 IKLHRLETNKLR

-499 YTEAIDWMILSTIK
+499 YTEAVDWMILSVIK
-513 LTEED
+513 LTEDD

-533 LNNLLGEEKL
+533 LNNLLGEERL

-551 KNEYVG
+551 KDEYVG

-575 AIGLGYLTDDLRAFL
+575 AIGLGYLTDELRAFL

-617 EREDKVMSEIEEKR
+617 EKEDKVMSELEEKR
-631 NRSKSRKQKKIDE
+631 NRSKSKQEKKIDE

-657 RMREKM
+657 KMRERM

-668 DKEKMT
+668 DKDKMT
-674 NTDLMDEDKSMKSS
+674 NTEFMNNSDDKSMRSS
-688 SFSDTNSS
+688 SISNTNSS
-696 IISVESKGKHKHK
+696 LISVESKGKHRHK
-709 HLKSKSKK
+709 HIKSKSKK
-717 ESVSISKSKRRKRS
+717 ETVSKSKRKKRS
-731 RSRSRSNTRRTHKTN
+731 RSRSRSNTRKTHKTN
-746 KTTGTHKTHK
+746 KTTGTHRTHRTEKSHKTHNSK
-756 TDKSHRTHKSK
+756 YKSSM
-767 NKDSRSRRSRRDK
+767 SRRSKREK
-780 DNE
+780 DE

>member
-1 MSSEMD
+1 MTSE
-7 INQEPIQNPIQEEN
+7 IEI
-21 QEENQE
+21 
-27 QHKEQNKEQN
+27 NKEQPLP
-37 QEQSPKE
+37 E
-44 NPPKT
+44 KT
-49 PNILPSDIEETSL
+49 PTTSNILPSDIEETSL

-81 IIEEIRTKNNTKS
+81 IIEQIRTKNDTKS

-107 SINGIV
+107 SINGII

-170 FIGNLFI
+170 FIGNLFV
-177 RRYIALFKKAYK
+177 RRYISLFKKAYK

-245 FLSDEEANM
+245 FLSDEDANM

-338 KIWKQFKECILGPE
+338 KIWKQFRECILGPE
-352 EENDDEEEKMS
+352 DENDEEEEKMS
-363 THIEGTEKSISEFP
+363 SHIEGTEKSISEFP

-396 VRYRKM
+396 VKYRKM

-432 LVNMI
+432 MVNMI

-471 QFDSQY
+471 QFDLQY
-477 MKLHRLETNKLR
+477 IKLHRLETNKLR

-499 YTEAIDWMILSTIK
+499 YTEAVDWMILSVIK
-513 LTEED
+513 LTEDD

-533 LNNLLGEEKL
+533 LNNLLGEERL

-551 KNEYVG
+551 KDEYVG

-575 AIGLGYLTDDLRAFL
+575 AIGLGYLTDELRAFL

-617 EREDKVMSEIEEKR
+617 EKEDKVMSELEEKR
-631 NRSKSRKQKKIDE
+631 NRSKSKQEKKIDE

-657 RMREKM
+657 KMRERM

-668 DKEKMT
+668 DKDKMT
-674 NTDLMDEDKSMKSS
+674 NTEFMNNSDDKSMRSS
-688 SFSDTNSS
+688 SISNTNSS
-696 IISVESKGKHKHK
+696 LISVESKGKHRHK
-709 HLKSKSKK
+709 HIKSKSKK
-717 ESVSISKSKRRKRS
+717 ETVSKSKRKKRS
-731 RSRSRSNTRRTHKTN
+731 RSRSRSNTRKTHKTN
-746 KTTGTHKTHK
+746 KTTGTHRTHRTEKSHKTHNSK
-756 TDKSHRTHKSK
+756 YKSSM
-767 NKDSRSRRSRRDK
+767 SRRSKREK
-780 DNE
+780 DE

>member
-1 MSSEMD
+1 MTSEIE
-7 INQEPIQNPIQEEN
+7 INS
-21 QEENQE
+21 E
-27 QHKEQNKEQN
+27 QPLPQ
-37 QEQSPKE
+37 
-44 NPPKT
+44 KT
-49 PNILPSDIEETSL
+49 PTTSNILPSDIEETSL

-81 IIEEIRTKNNTKS
+81 IIEQIRTKNDSKS

-107 SINGIV
+107 SINGII

-170 FIGNLFI
+170 FIGNLFV

-206 INYRVVDSLLAFE
+206 INYRIVDSLLAFE

-245 FLSDEEANM
+245 FLSDEDANM

-338 KIWKQFKECILGPE
+338 KIWKQFRECILGPE
-352 EENDDEEEKMS
+352 EENDEEEEKMS
-363 THIEGTEKSISEFP
+363 SHIDGTEKSISEFP

-390 LSEQDL
+390 LNEQDL
-396 VRYRKM
+396 VKYRKM

-432 LVNMI
+432 MVNMI

-471 QFDSQY
+471 QFDLQY
-477 MKLHRLETNKLR
+477 IKLHRLETNKLR

-499 YTEAIDWMILSTIK
+499 YTEAVDWMILSVIK

-551 KNEYVG
+551 KDEYIG

-575 AIGLGYLTDDLRAFL
+575 AIGLGYLTDDLRVFL

-617 EREDKVMSEIEEKR
+617 EKEDKVMSELEEKR
-631 NRSKSRKQKKIDE
+631 NRSKSKQEKKIDE

-657 RMREKM
+657 KMRERM

-668 DKEKMT
+668 DRDKMT
-674 NTDLMDEDKSMKSS
+674 NTELKNDSDDDESMRSS
-688 SFSDTNSS
+688 SISNTDSS
-696 IISVESKGKHKHK
+696 LISVESKGKHRHR
-709 HLKSKSKK
+709 HIKSKSKK
-717 ESVSISKSKRRKRS
+717 ETVSKSKRRKRS
-731 RSRSRSNTRRTHKTN
+731 RSRSRSRSNTRKTHRTN
-746 KTTGTHKTHK
+746 KTNGT
-756 TDKSHRTHKSK
+756 HRTHRTEKSHK
-767 NKDSRSRRSRRDK
+767 SHNSKHKSSMSKRSRKDK
-780 DNE
+780 EEEE

>member
-1 MSSEMD
+1 MNSEVETEKD
-7 INQEPIQNPIQEEN
+7 QTE
-21 QEENQE
+21 
-27 QHKEQNKEQN
+27 
-37 QEQSPKE
+37 
-44 NPPKT
+44 T
-49 PNILPSDIEETSL
+49 PLLLSDMEETSL
-62 PKNPLKIG
+62 PKNPLKVG
-70 EKYIPPYKMNK
+70 EKYIPPFKMNK
-81 IIEEIRTKNNTKS
+81 IIADIRAKNDTKS

-107 SINGIV
+107 SINGII
-113 NKVNVSNIQ
+113 NKVNISNIQ

-170 FIGNLFI
+170 FIGNLYI

-206 INYRVVDSLLAFE
+206 INYRIVDPLLAFE

-230 DSLELACNFLIECGE
+230 DSLELSCNFLIECGE
-245 FLSDEEANM
+245 FLSDEDANM

-290 KGHESVKEELDL
+290 KGHESIKEELDL

-312 IFLDDEIKTEEELNE
+312 IFLDDEIKTEDELNE

-338 KIWKQFKECILGPE
+338 KIWKQFRECILGPE
-352 EENDDEEEKMS
+352 EENDEEEEKMS
-363 THIEGTEKSISEFP
+363 SHIESTERALSEFP
-377 EVKQIKGKDIIYD
+377 DVKQIKDKSRVYD

-396 VRYRKM
+396 VKYRKN
-402 IYMIVVSS
+402 IYLTVVSS

-420 LKQNVREGLEGE
+420 LKQNVQEGLEGE
-432 LVNMI
+432 MVNMI

-471 QFDSQY
+471 QFDLQY
-477 MKLHRLETNKLR
+477 IKLHRLETNKLR
-489 NLANLYGHLL
+489 NLANLYAHLL
-499 YTEAIDWMILSTIK
+499 FTEAIDWMVLNVIK
-513 LTEED
+513 LTEDD

-551 KNEYVG
+551 KDEYVG

-564 TYTRFC
+564 TNTRFC

-590 ENVKN
+590 DNVKN
-595 IYSGEKDEEEMRQL
+595 IYSNDIGGNTFSSLMDEEKK
-609 IQTDEENK
+609 ENA
-617 EREDKVMSEIEEKR
+617 EEEKM
-631 NRSKSRKQKKIDE
+631 NEAKENEKNEKKEKKIDE
-644 DLEKLREKIKEKE
+644 DLEKLREKIREKEKL
-657 RMREKM
+657 RKIV
-663 MESET
+663 ESET
-668 DKEKMT
+668 EKDKFT
-674 NTDLMDEDKSMKSS
+674 NTEQNNSDDNKSVRSS
-688 SFSDTNSS
+688 SISQTESS
-696 IISVESKGKHKHK
+696 IISVESK
-709 HLKSKSKK
+709 SKRKGRSKIK
-717 ESVSISKSKRRKRS
+717 RSEKGSVSRSRRKIKS
-731 RSRSRSNTRRTHKTN
+731 RSRSRSATHKTTKTN
-746 KTTGTHKTHK
+746 KTN
-756 TDKSHRTHKSK
+756 KSK
-767 NKDSRSRRSRRDK
+767 KSRIKSSVSRVD
-780 DNE
+780 E

>member
-1 MSSEMD
+1 MTTEPEANNPQIPSE
-7 INQEPIQNPIQEEN
+7 EV
-21 QEENQE
+21 
-27 QHKEQNKEQN
+27 
-37 QEQSPKE
+37 
-44 NPPKT
+44 PKT
-49 PNILPSDIEETSL
+49 PNIMPSDIEETSL

-81 IIEEIRTKNNTKS
+81 IIEQIRTKNDTKS

-107 SINGIV
+107 SINGII

-206 INYRVVDSLLAFE
+206 INYRVAEPLLAFE
-219 ILMLCLENQTD
+219 ILMLCLENQTN

-245 FLSDEEANM
+245 FLSDEEASM

-290 KGHESVKEELDL
+290 KGHEGVKEELDL

-327 FHYDDKYDENE
+327 FHYDDKYEENE

-352 EENDDEEEKMS
+352 DENDEEEEKAS
-363 THIEGTEKSISEFP
+363 SHNDNTTKSISEFP
-377 EVKQIKGKDIIYD
+377 EVKQIKGKDVIYD

-396 VRYRKM
+396 VKYRKM

-432 LVNMI
+432 MVNMI

-471 QFDSQY
+471 QFDLQY
-477 MKLHRLETNKLR
+477 IKLHRLETNKLR

-499 YTEAIDWMILSTIK
+499 YTEAIDWMVLSVIK

-590 ENVKN
+590 QNVKN

-617 EREDKVMSEIEEKR
+617 EKEDKVMSELEEKR
-631 NRSKSRKQKKIDE
+631 NRSKSKKQKKIDE

-657 RMREKM
+657 KMREKM

-668 DKEKMT
+668 DRDKMT
-674 NTDLMDEDKSMKSS
+674 NTIMENTDNKSERSS
-688 SFSDTNSS
+688 SISNTDSS
-696 IISVESKGKHKHK
+696 LISVESKGKSKHK

-717 ESVSISKSKRRKRS
+717 YSVSKSKRRKRSRS

-746 KTTGTHKTHK
+746 GTHRTHK
-756 TDKSHRTHKSK
+756 TDKSHKTNNSK
-767 NKDSRSRRSRRDK
+767 NKSSRSRRSKIEK
-780 DNE
+780 DE

>member
-1 MSSEMD
+1 MTSEGETEKAETPQNAETPQIAETPLLSEM
-7 INQEPIQNPIQEEN
+7 
-21 QEENQE
+21 
-27 QHKEQNKEQN
+27 
-37 QEQSPKE
+37 
-44 NPPKT
+44 
-49 PNILPSDIEETSL
+49 EETSM
-62 PKNPLKIG
+62 PKNPLKVG
-70 EKYIPPYKMNK
+70 EKYIPPYKMEK
-81 IIEEIRTKNNTKS
+81 IIQNIRAKNDTKS

-107 SINGIV
+107 SINGII
-113 NKVNVSNIQ
+113 NKVNISNIQ

-170 FIGNLFI
+170 FIGNLYI

-230 DSLELACNFLIECGE
+230 DSLELSCNFLIECGE
-245 FLSDEEANM
+245 FLSDEDANM

-290 KGHESVKEELDL
+290 KGHESIKEELDL

-312 IFLDDEIKTEEELNE
+312 IFLDDEIKTEDELNE

-338 KIWKQFKECILGPE
+338 KIWKQFRECILGPE
-352 EENDDEEEKMS
+352 EENDEEEEKIS
-363 THIEGTEKSISEFP
+363 NHYESTEKSISEFP
-377 EVKQIKGKDIIYD
+377 DVKIKDKSRVYD

-396 VRYRKM
+396 VKYRKSV
-402 IYMIVVSS
+402 YLTVVSS

-432 LVNMI
+432 MVNMI

-471 QFDSQY
+471 QFDLQY
-477 MKLHRLETNKLR
+477 IKLHRLETNKLR

-499 YTEAIDWMILSTIK
+499 YTEAIDWMVLSVIK

-543 KEKMLAGA
+543 KEKLLAGA
-551 KNEYVG
+551 KDEYVG

-564 TYTRFC
+564 TNTRFC

-590 ENVKN
+590 DNVKN
-595 IYSGEKDEEEMRQL
+595 IYSGNDDNNFGNLLVDEEKKENENM
-609 IQTDEENK
+609 EEEEKNQNQNK
-617 EREDKVMSEIEEKR
+617 EDTKKVE
-631 NRSKSRKQKKIDE
+631 KKIDE
-644 DLEKLREKIKEKE
+644 DLEKLKEKIREKEKMREKI
-657 RMREKM
+657 

-668 DKEKMT
+668 EKEKYT
-674 NTDLMDEDKSMKSS
+674 NTEINEENSDKSERSS
-688 SFSDTNSS
+688 SISHTESS
-696 IISVESKGKHKHK
+696 LISVESKGR
-709 HLKSKSKK
+709 KSRRTKNRRSEKG
-717 ESVSISKSKRRKRS
+717 SVSRSRRTRKS
-731 RSRSRSNTRRTHKTN
+731 RSRSRSHTRKTN
-746 KTTGTHKTHK
+746 K
-756 TDKSHRTHKSK
+756 SK
-767 NKDSRSRRSRRDK
+767 RSRRSKKSRIQSSVSRVDDSLK
-780 DNE
+780 EE

>member
-1 MSSEMD
+1 MTE
-7 INQEPIQNPIQEEN
+7 IETN
-21 QEENQE
+21 
-27 QHKEQNKEQN
+27 
-37 QEQSPKE
+37 KE
-44 NPPKT
+44 NPPTEQPPNT
-49 PNILPSDIEETSL
+49 PNIIPSDIEETSL

-81 IIEEIRTKNNTKS
+81 IIEQIRTKNDIKS

-107 SINGIV
+107 SINGII

-245 FLSDEEANM
+245 FLSDEDPNM

-327 FHYDDKYDENE
+327 FHYDDKYEENE
-338 KIWKQFKECILGPE
+338 KIWKQFRECILGPE
-352 EENDDEEEKMS
+352 DENDEEEEKMS
-363 THIEGTEKSISEFP
+363 SHIENTEKSISEFP
-377 EVKQIKGKDIIYD
+377 EVKQIKGKDIIFD

-396 VRYRKM
+396 VKYRKM

-432 LVNMI
+432 MVNMI

-471 QFDSQY
+471 QFDLQY
-477 MKLHRLETNKLR
+477 IKLHRLETNKLR

-499 YTEAIDWMILSTIK
+499 YTEAVDWMILSVIK

-543 KEKMLAGA
+543 KEKMACFA
-551 KNEYVG
+551 E
-557 MFCRENP
+557 RIP
-564 TYTRFC
+564 
-570 INFFT
+570 
-575 AIGLGYLTDDLRAFL
+575 LTPDF
-590 ENVKN
+590 V
-595 IYSGEKDEEEMRQL
+595 
-609 IQTDEENK
+609 
-617 EREDKVMSEIEEKR
+617 
-631 NRSKSRKQKKIDE
+631 
-644 DLEKLREKIKEKE
+644 
-657 RMREKM
+657 
-663 MESET
+663 
-668 DKEKMT
+668 
-674 NTDLMDEDKSMKSS
+674 
-688 SFSDTNSS
+688 
-696 IISVESKGKHKHK
+696 
-709 HLKSKSKK
+709 
-717 ESVSISKSKRRKRS
+717 
-731 RSRSRSNTRRTHKTN
+731 
-746 KTTGTHKTHK
+746 
-756 TDKSHRTHKSK
+756 
-767 NKDSRSRRSRRDK
+767 
-780 DNE
+780 

>member
-1 MSSEMD
+1 
-7 INQEPIQNPIQEEN
+7 
-21 QEENQE
+21 
-27 QHKEQNKEQN
+27 
-37 QEQSPKE
+37 
-44 NPPKT
+44 
-49 PNILPSDIEETSL
+49 
-62 PKNPLKIG
+62 
-70 EKYIPPYKMNK
+70 MNK
-81 IIEEIRTKNNTKS
+81 IIEQIRTKNDSKS

-107 SINGIV
+107 SINGII

-170 FIGNLFI
+170 FIGNLFV
-177 RRYIALFKKAYK
+177 RRYISLFKKAYK

-245 FLSDEEANM
+245 FLSDEDANM

-338 KIWKQFKECILGPE
+338 KIWKQFRECILGPE
-352 EENDDEEEKMS
+352 DENDEEEEKMS
-363 THIEGTEKSISEFP
+363 SHIEGTEKSISEFP

-396 VRYRKM
+396 VKYRKM

-432 LVNMI
+432 MVNMI

-471 QFDSQY
+471 QFDLQY
-477 MKLHRLETNKLR
+477 IKLHRLETNKLR

-499 YTEAIDWMILSTIK
+499 YTEAVDWMILSVIK
-513 LTEED
+513 LTEDD

-533 LNNLLGEEKL
+533 LNNLLGEERL

-551 KNEYVG
+551 KDEYVG

-575 AIGLGYLTDDLRAFL
+575 AIGLGYLTDELRAFL

-617 EREDKVMSEIEEKR
+617 EKEDKVMSELEEKR
-631 NRSKSRKQKKIDE
+631 NRSKSKQEKKIDE

-657 RMREKM
+657 KMRERM

-668 DKEKMT
+668 DKDKMT
-674 NTDLMDEDKSMKSS
+674 NTEFMNNSDDKSMRSS
-688 SFSDTNSS
+688 SISNTNSS
-696 IISVESKGKHKHK
+696 LISVESKGKHRHK
-709 HLKSKSKK
+709 HIKSKSKK
-717 ESVSISKSKRRKRS
+717 ETVSKSKRKKRS
-731 RSRSRSNTRRTHKTN
+731 RSRSRSNTRKTHKTN
-746 KTTGTHKTHK
+746 KTTGTHRTHRTEKSHKTHNSK
-756 TDKSHRTHKSK
+756 YKSSM
-767 NKDSRSRRSRRDK
+767 SRRSKREK
-780 DNE
+780 DE

>member
-1 MSSEMD
+1 MTTE
-7 INQEPIQNPIQEEN
+7 IETNKIEQKQEEI
-21 QEENQE
+21 
-27 QHKEQNKEQN
+27 
-37 QEQSPKE
+37 
-44 NPPKT
+44 PKT
-49 PNILPSDIEETSL
+49 HNIMPSDIEETSL

-81 IIEEIRTKNNTKS
+81 IIEQIRTKNDTKS

-107 SINGIV
+107 SINGII

-245 FLSDEEANM
+245 FLSDEDANM

-327 FHYDDKYDENE
+327 FHYDDKYEENE

-352 EENDDEEEKMS
+352 EENDEEEEKMS
-363 THIEGTEKSISEFP
+363 SHIEGTEKSISEFP
-377 EVKQIKGKDIIYD
+377 EVKQIKGKDIIFD

-396 VRYRKM
+396 VKYRKM

-432 LVNMI
+432 MVNMI

-471 QFDSQY
+471 QFDLQY
-477 MKLHRLETNKLR
+477 IKLHRLETNKLR

-499 YTEAIDWMILSTIK
+499 YTEAIDWMVLSVIK

-533 LNNLLGEEKL
+533 LNNLLGEERL

-551 KNEYVG
+551 KDEYVG

-575 AIGLGYLTDDLRAFL
+575 AIGLGYLTDDLRSFL

-617 EREDKVMSEIEEKR
+617 EKEDKVMSELEEKR
-631 NRSKSRKQKKIDE
+631 NRSKSKKQKKIDE

-657 RMREKM
+657 KMRERM

-668 DKEKMT
+668 DRDKMT
-674 NTDLMDEDKSMKSS
+674 NTFMGNSDNKSERSS
-688 SFSDTNSS
+688 SISNTSSS
-696 IISVESKGKHKHK
+696 IISVESKGKSKHK

-717 ESVSISKSKRRKRS
+717 YSVSKSKRRKRERS

-746 KTTGTHKTHK
+746 KTNGTHRTHKTE
-756 TDKSHRTHKSK
+756 KSHRTNDSKYKS
-767 NKDSRSRRSRRDK
+767 SRSRRSKREK
-780 DNE
+780 EE

>member
-1 MSSEMD
+1 MTSE
-7 INQEPIQNPIQEEN
+7 IEI
-21 QEENQE
+21 
-27 QHKEQNKEQN
+27 NKEQPLP
-37 QEQSPKE
+37 E
-44 NPPKT
+44 KT
-49 PNILPSDIEETSL
+49 PTTSNILPSDIEETSL

-81 IIEEIRTKNNTKS
+81 IIEQIRTKNDSKS

-107 SINGIV
+107 SINGII

-170 FIGNLFI
+170 FIGNLFV
-177 RRYIALFKKAYK
+177 RRYISLFKKAYK

-245 FLSDEEANM
+245 FLSDEDANM

-338 KIWKQFKECILGPE
+338 KIWKQFRECILGPE
-352 EENDDEEEKMS
+352 DENDEEEEKMS
-363 THIEGTEKSISEFP
+363 SHIEGTEKSISEFP

-396 VRYRKM
+396 VKYRKM

-432 LVNMI
+432 MVNMI

-471 QFDSQY
+471 QFDLQY
-477 MKLHRLETNKLR
+477 IKLHRLETNKLR

-499 YTEAIDWMILSTIK
+499 YTEAVDWMILSVIK
-513 LTEED
+513 LTEDD

-533 LNNLLGEEKL
+533 LNNLLGEERL

-551 KNEYVG
+551 KDEYVG

-575 AIGLGYLTDDLRAFL
+575 AIGLGYLTDELRAFL

-617 EREDKVMSEIEEKR
+617 EKEDKVMSELEEKR
-631 NRSKSRKQKKIDE
+631 NRSKSKQEKKIDE
-644 DLEKLREKIKEKE
+644 DLEKLRKKIKEKE
-657 RMREKM
+657 KMRERM

-668 DKEKMT
+668 DKDKMT
-674 NTDLMDEDKSMKSS
+674 NTEFMNNSDDKSMRSS
-688 SFSDTNSS
+688 SISNTNSS
-696 IISVESKGKHKHK
+696 LISVESKGKHRHK
-709 HLKSKSKK
+709 HIKSKSKK
-717 ESVSISKSKRRKRS
+717 ETVSKSKRKKRS
-731 RSRSRSNTRRTHKTN
+731 RSNSRSNTRKTHKTN
-746 KTTGTHKTHK
+746 KTTGTHRTHRTEKSHKTHNSK
-756 TDKSHRTHKSK
+756 YKSSM
-767 NKDSRSRRSRRDK
+767 SRRSKREK
-780 DNE
+780 DE

>member
-1 MSSEMD
+1 M
-7 INQEPIQNPIQEEN
+7 
-21 QEENQE
+21 
-27 QHKEQNKEQN
+27 
-37 QEQSPKE
+37 
-44 NPPKT
+44 
-49 PNILPSDIEETSL
+49 EETSL
-62 PKNPLKIG
+62 PKNPLKVG
-70 EKYIPPYKMNK
+70 EKYIPPFKMNK
-81 IIEEIRTKNNTKS
+81 IIADIRAKNDTKS

-107 SINGIV
+107 SINGII
-113 NKVNVSNIQ
+113 NKVNISNIQ

-170 FIGNLFI
+170 FIGNLYI

-206 INYRVVDSLLAFE
+206 INYRIVDPLLAFE

-230 DSLELACNFLIECGE
+230 DSLELSCNFLIECGE
-245 FLSDEEANM
+245 FLSDEDANM

-290 KGHESVKEELDL
+290 KGHESIKEELDL

-312 IFLDDEIKTEEELNE
+312 IFLDDEIKTEDELNE

-338 KIWKQFKECILGPE
+338 KIWKQFRECILGPE
-352 EENDDEEEKMS
+352 EENDEEEEKMS
-363 THIEGTEKSISEFP
+363 SHIESTERALSEFP
-377 EVKQIKGKDIIYD
+377 DVKQIKDKSRVYD

-396 VRYRKM
+396 VKYRKN
-402 IYMIVVSS
+402 IYLTVVSS

-420 LKQNVREGLEGE
+420 LKQNVQEGLEGE
-432 LVNMI
+432 MVNMI

-471 QFDSQY
+471 QFDLQY
-477 MKLHRLETNKLR
+477 IKLHRLETNKLR
-489 NLANLYGHLL
+489 NLANLYAHLL
-499 YTEAIDWMILSTIK
+499 FTEAIDWMVLNVIK
-513 LTEED
+513 LTEDD

-551 KNEYVG
+551 KDEYVG

-564 TYTRFC
+564 TNTRFC

-590 ENVKN
+590 DNVKN
-595 IYSGEKDEEEMRQL
+595 IYSNDIGGNTFSSLMDEEKK
-609 IQTDEENK
+609 ENA
-617 EREDKVMSEIEEKR
+617 EEEKM
-631 NRSKSRKQKKIDE
+631 NEAKENEKNEKKEKKIDE
-644 DLEKLREKIKEKE
+644 DLEKLREKIREKEK
-657 RMREKM
+657 MRKIV
-663 MESET
+663 ESET
-668 DKEKMT
+668 EKDKFT
-674 NTDLMDEDKSMKSS
+674 NTEQNNSDDNKSVRSS
-688 SFSDTNSS
+688 SISQTESS
-696 IISVESKGKHKHK
+696 IISVESK
-709 HLKSKSKK
+709 SKRKGRSKIK
-717 ESVSISKSKRRKRS
+717 RSEKGSISRSRRKIKS
-731 RSRSRSNTRRTHKTN
+731 RSRSRSATHKTTKTN
-746 KTTGTHKTHK
+746 KTN
-756 TDKSHRTHKSK
+756 KSK
-767 NKDSRSRRSRRDK
+767 KSRIKSSVSRVD
-780 DNE
+780 E

>member
-1 MSSEMD
+1 MNSGNETEKEPTETPLLLSEM
-7 INQEPIQNPIQEEN
+7 
-21 QEENQE
+21 
-27 QHKEQNKEQN
+27 
-37 QEQSPKE
+37 
-44 NPPKT
+44 
-49 PNILPSDIEETSL
+49 EETSL
-62 PKNPLKIG
+62 PKNPLKVG
-70 EKYIPPYKMNK
+70 ERYIPPFKMNK
-81 IIEEIRTKNNTKS
+81 IIADIRAKNDTKS
-94 EEYQKIMWDLLSK
+94 EDYQKIMWDLLSK
-107 SINGIV
+107 SINGII
-113 NKVNVSNIQ
+113 NKVNISNIQ

-170 FIGNLFI
+170 FIGNLYI

-245 FLSDEEANM
+245 FLSDEDANM

-290 KGHESVKEELDL
+290 KGHESIKEELDL

-338 KIWKQFKECILGPE
+338 KIWKQFRECILGPE
-352 EENDDEEEKMS
+352 EENDEEEEKIS
-363 THIEGTEKSISEFP
+363 SHFESTEKSISEFP
-377 EVKQIKGKDIIYD
+377 DVKQIKDKSRIYD

-396 VRYRKM
+396 VKYRKN
-402 IYMIVVSS
+402 IYLTVVSS

-420 LKQNVREGLEGE
+420 LKQNVNEGLEGE
-432 LVNMI
+432 MVNMI

-471 QFDSQY
+471 QFDLQY
-477 MKLHRLETNKLR
+477 IKIHRLETNKLR
-489 NLANLYGHLL
+489 NLANLYAHLL
-499 YTEAIDWMILSTIK
+499 YTEAIDWMVLSVIK

-518 TTASSRIFLKIMFQE
+518 TTASSRIFIKIMFQE
-533 LNNLLGEEKL
+533 LNNLLGEDKL

-551 KNEYVG
+551 KDEYVG
-557 MFCRENP
+557 MFCRDNP
-564 TYTRFC
+564 TNTRFC

-590 ENVKN
+590 DNVKN
-595 IYSGEKDEEEMRQL
+595 IYSDGKEIAMEEEKKENEKEPDEEKMNEIKEEDKGEK
-609 IQTDEENK
+609 
-617 EREDKVMSEIEEKR
+617 KV
-631 NRSKSRKQKKIDE
+631 DE
-644 DLEKLREKIKEKE
+644 DLEKLKEKIREK
-657 RMREKM
+657 EKM
-663 MESET
+663 RDKLLESET
-668 DKEKMT
+668 EKEKNT
-674 NTDLMDEDKSMKSS
+674 NTELNNNSERSS
-688 SFSDTNSS
+688 SISYSESS
-696 IISVESKGKHKHK
+696 IISEDSKGKRRGRTKNRNSQK
-709 HLKSKSKK
+709 G
-717 ESVSISKSKRRKRS
+717 SISRSRRRKKSRS
-731 RSRSRSNTRRTHKTN
+731 RSRSRTHRTHKTN
-746 KTTGTHKTHK
+746 
-756 TDKSHRTHKSK
+756 RTNRSK
-767 NKDSRSRRSRRDK
+767 RSRVQSSISRVDLPEK
-780 DNE
+780 LPEK

>member
-1 MSSEMD
+1 MTSE
-7 INQEPIQNPIQEEN
+7 IEI
-21 QEENQE
+21 
-27 QHKEQNKEQN
+27 NKEQPLP
-37 QEQSPKE
+37 E
-44 NPPKT
+44 KT
-49 PNILPSDIEETSL
+49 PTTSNILPSDIEETSL

-81 IIEEIRTKNNTKS
+81 IIEQIRTKNDSKS

-107 SINGIV
+107 SINGII

-170 FIGNLFI
+170 FIGNLFV
-177 RRYIALFKKAYK
+177 RRYISLFKKAYK

-245 FLSDEEANM
+245 FLSDEDANM

-338 KIWKQFKECILGPE
+338 KIWKQFRECILGPE
-352 EENDDEEEKMS
+352 DENDEEEEKMS
-363 THIEGTEKSISEFP
+363 SHIEGTEKSISEFP

-396 VRYRKM
+396 VKYRKM

-432 LVNMI
+432 MVNMI

-471 QFDSQY
+471 QFDLQY
-477 MKLHRLETNKLR
+477 IKLHRLETNKLR

-499 YTEAIDWMILSTIK
+499 YTEAVDWMILSVIK
-513 LTEED
+513 LTEDD
-518 TTASSRIFLKIMFQE
+518 TTASSRIFL
-533 LNNLLGEEKL
+533 
-543 KEKMLAGA
+543 A
-551 KNEYVG
+551 KDEYVG

-575 AIGLGYLTDDLRAFL
+575 AIGLGYLTDELRAFL

-617 EREDKVMSEIEEKR
+617 EKEDKVMSELEEKR
-631 NRSKSRKQKKIDE
+631 NRSKSKQEKKIDE

-657 RMREKM
+657 KMRERM

-668 DKEKMT
+668 DKDKMT
-674 NTDLMDEDKSMKSS
+674 NTEFMNNSDDKSMRSS
-688 SFSDTNSS
+688 SISNTNSS
-696 IISVESKGKHKHK
+696 LISVESKGKHRHK
-709 HLKSKSKK
+709 HIKSKSKK
-717 ESVSISKSKRRKRS
+717 ETVSKSKRKKRS
-731 RSRSRSNTRRTHKTN
+731 RSRSRSNTRKTHKTN
-746 KTTGTHKTHK
+746 KTTGTHRTHRTEKSHKTHNSK
-756 TDKSHRTHKSK
+756 YKSSM
-767 NKDSRSRRSRRDK
+767 SRRSKREK
-780 DNE
+780 DE

>member
-1 MSSEMD
+1 MTSE
-7 INQEPIQNPIQEEN
+7 IETNKIEQKPEEI
-21 QEENQE
+21 
-27 QHKEQNKEQN
+27 
-37 QEQSPKE
+37 
-44 NPPKT
+44 PKT
-49 PNILPSDIEETSL
+49 PNIMPSDIEETSL

-81 IIEEIRTKNNTKS
+81 IIEQIRTKNDTKS

-107 SINGIV
+107 SINGII

-245 FLSDEEANM
+245 FLSDEDANM

-327 FHYDDKYDENE
+327 FHYDDKYEENE

-352 EENDDEEEKMS
+352 EENDEEEEKMS
-363 THIEGTEKSISEFP
+363 SHIEGTEKSISEFP
-377 EVKQIKGKDIIYD
+377 EVKQIKGKDIIFD

-396 VRYRKM
+396 VKYRKM

-432 LVNMI
+432 MVNMI

-471 QFDSQY
+471 QFDLQY
-477 MKLHRLETNKLR
+477 IKLHRLETNKLR

-499 YTEAIDWMILSTIK
+499 YTEAIDWMVLSVIK

-533 LNNLLGEEKL
+533 LNNLLGEERL

-551 KNEYVG
+551 KDEYVG

-575 AIGLGYLTDDLRAFL
+575 AIGLGYLTDDLRSFL

-617 EREDKVMSEIEEKR
+617 EKEDKVMSELEEKR
-631 NRSKSRKQKKIDE
+631 NRSKSKKQKKIDE

-657 RMREKM
+657 KMRERM

-668 DKEKMT
+668 DRDKMT
-674 NTDLMDEDKSMKSS
+674 NTFMGNSDNKSERSS
-688 SFSDTNSS
+688 SISNTSSS
-696 IISVESKGKHKHK
+696 IISVESKGKSKHK

-717 ESVSISKSKRRKRS
+717 YSVSKSKRRKRERS

-746 KTTGTHKTHK
+746 KTNGTHRTHKTE
-756 TDKSHRTHKSK
+756 KSHRTNDSKYKS
-767 NKDSRSRRSRRDK
+767 SRSRRSKREK
-780 DNE
+780 EE

>member
-1 MSSEMD
+1 MNSENE
-7 INQEPIQNPIQEEN
+7 I
-21 QEENQE
+21 
-27 QHKEQNKEQN
+27 NKEN
-37 QEQSPKE
+37 NLPE
-44 NPPKT
+44 NILNT

-70 EKYIPPYKMNK
+70 EKYVPPYKMNK
-81 IIEEIRTKNNTKS
+81 IIEQIRTKNDTKS

-107 SINGIV
+107 SINGII

-219 ILMLCLENQTD
+219 ILMLCLENQTE

-245 FLSDEEANM
+245 FLSDDANM

-290 KGHESVKEELDL
+290 KGHEGVKEELDL

-327 FHYDDKYDENE
+327 FHYDDKYEENE
-338 KIWKQFKECILGPE
+338 KIWKQFRECILGPE
-352 EENDDEEEKMS
+352 DDNDEEEEKMS
-363 THIEGTEKSISEFP
+363 SHIEGTEKSISEFP
-377 EVKQIKGKDIIYD
+377 EVKQIKGKDVIYD

-396 VRYRKM
+396 VKYRRM

-432 LVNMI
+432 MVNMI

-471 QFDSQY
+471 QFDLQY

-499 YTEAIDWMILSTIK
+499 YTEAIDWMVLGVIK

-551 KNEYVG
+551 KDQYVG

-575 AIGLGYLTDDLRAFL
+575 AIGLGYLTDDLRSFL

-617 EREDKVMSEIEEKR
+617 EKEDKVMSELEEKR
-631 NRSKSRKQKKIDE
+631 QRSKSRKQKKIDE

-657 RMREKM
+657 KMREKM

-674 NTDLMDEDKSMKSS
+674 NTEFMDKSDNKSIRSS
-688 SFSDTNSS
+688 SISNTNSS
-696 IISVESKGKHKHK
+696 IISVESKGKHRHK

-717 ESVSISKSKRRKRS
+717 ESISKSKRKGKLRS
-731 RSRSRSNTRRTHKTN
+731 RSRSRSITYRTHKSN
-746 KTTGTHKTHK
+746 RTHK
-756 TDKSHRTHKSK
+756 TDKSHRTHNNKFK
-767 NKDSRSRRSRRDK
+767 NSRSRRSRRDK
-780 DNE
+780 DMED

>member
-1 MSSEMD
+1 MTEVESEKEQTETPLLLSEM
-7 INQEPIQNPIQEEN
+7 
-21 QEENQE
+21 
-27 QHKEQNKEQN
+27 
-37 QEQSPKE
+37 
-44 NPPKT
+44 
-49 PNILPSDIEETSL
+49 EETSL
-62 PKNPLKIG
+62 PKNPLKVG
-70 EKYIPPYKMNK
+70 EKYIPPFKMNK
-81 IIEEIRTKNNTKS
+81 IIAEIRDKNDTKS

-107 SINGIV
+107 SINGII
-113 NKVNVSNIQ
+113 NKVNISNIQ

-170 FIGNLFI
+170 FIGNLYI

-206 INYRVVDSLLAFE
+206 INYRIVDPLLAFE

-230 DSLELACNFLIECGE
+230 DSLELSCNFLIECGE
-245 FLSDEEANM
+245 FLSDEDANM

-265 LEEGNVDKRIQYI
+265 LEEGNVDKRIQYL

-290 KGHESVKEELDL
+290 KGHESIKEELDL

-312 IFLDDEIKTEEELNE
+312 IFLDDDIKTEDELNE

-338 KIWKQFKECILGPE
+338 KIWKQFRECILGPE
-352 EENDDEEEKMS
+352 EENDEEEEKMS
-363 THIEGTEKSISEFP
+363 SHFESTERALSEFP
-377 EVKQIKGKDIIYD
+377 DVKQIKDKSRIYD

-396 VRYRKM
+396 VKYRKS
-402 IYMIVVSS
+402 IYLIVVSS

-420 LKQNVREGLEGE
+420 LKQNVQEGLEGE
-432 LVNMI
+432 MVNMI

-454 SERLCLL
+454 SERLCLI

-471 QFDSQY
+471 QFDLQY
-477 MKLHRLETNKLR
+477 IKLHRLETNKLR
-489 NLANLYGHLL
+489 NLANLYAHLL
-499 YTEAIDWMILSTIK
+499 YTEAIDWMVLSVIK
-513 LTEED
+513 LTEDD

-543 KEKMLAGA
+543 KEKMMNGA
-551 KNEYVG
+551 KDEYVG

-564 TYTRFC
+564 TNTRFC

-590 ENVKN
+590 DNVKN
-595 IYSGEKDEEEMRQL
+595 IYSNDIQANNFSSLLDEEKKENEEKEKMDEKKDEK
-609 IQTDEENK
+609 N
-617 EREDKVMSEIEEKR
+617 EK
-631 NRSKSRKQKKIDE
+631 NEKKIDE
-644 DLEKLREKIKEKE
+644 DLEKLKEKIREKEKMRQKLLESETEKE
-657 RMREKM
+657 RN
-663 MESET
+663 
-668 DKEKMT
+668 T
-674 NTDLMDEDKSMKSS
+674 NTEMNNSDDNKSIRSS
-688 SFSDTNSS
+688 SISQTESS
-696 IISVESKGKHKHK
+696 IISEESKGRRKG
-709 HLKSKSKK
+709 KSRKKKSEKG
-717 ESVSISKSKRRKRS
+717 SISRSRRRMKS
-731 RSRSRSNTRRTHKTN
+731 RSRSRSPTHKTTKTN
-746 KTTGTHKTHK
+746 KTKRSK
-756 TDKSHRTHKSK
+756 KSRINSSV
-767 NKDSRSRRSRRDK
+767 SRVD
-780 DNE
+780 E

>member
-1 MSSEMD
+1 MTSE
-7 INQEPIQNPIQEEN
+7 IEI
-21 QEENQE
+21 
-27 QHKEQNKEQN
+27 NKEQPLP
-37 QEQSPKE
+37 E
-44 NPPKT
+44 KT
-49 PNILPSDIEETSL
+49 PTTSNILPSDIEETSL

-81 IIEEIRTKNNTKS
+81 IIEQIRTKNDSKS

-107 SINGIV
+107 SINGII

-170 FIGNLFI
+170 FIGNLFV
-177 RRYIALFKKAYK
+177 RRYISLFKKAYK

-245 FLSDEEANM
+245 FLSDEDANM

-338 KIWKQFKECILGPE
+338 KIWKQFRECILGPE
-352 EENDDEEEKMS
+352 DENDEEEEKMS
-363 THIEGTEKSISEFP
+363 SHIEGTEKSISEFP

-396 VRYRKM
+396 VKYRKM

-432 LVNMI
+432 MVNMI

-471 QFDSQY
+471 QFDLQY
-477 MKLHRLETNKLR
+477 IKLHRLETNKLR

-499 YTEAIDWMILSTIK
+499 YTEAVDWMILSVIK
-513 LTEED
+513 LTEDD

-533 LNNLLGEEKL
+533 LNNLLGEERL

-551 KNEYVG
+551 KDEYVG

-617 EREDKVMSEIEEKR
+617 EKEDKVMSELEEKR
-631 NRSKSRKQKKIDE
+631 NRSKSKQEKKIDE

-657 RMREKM
+657 KMRERM

-668 DKEKMT
+668 DKDKMT
-674 NTDLMDEDKSMKSS
+674 NTEFMNNSDDKSMRSS
-688 SFSDTNSS
+688 SISNTNSS
-696 IISVESKGKHKHK
+696 LISVESKGKHRHK
-709 HLKSKSKK
+709 HIKSKSKK
-717 ESVSISKSKRRKRS
+717 ETVSKSKRKKRS
-731 RSRSRSNTRRTHKTN
+731 RSRSRSNTRKTHKTN
-746 KTTGTHKTHK
+746 KTTGTHRTHRTEKSHKTHNSK
-756 TDKSHRTHKSK
+756 YKSSM
-767 NKDSRSRRSRRDK
+767 SRRSKREK
-780 DNE
+780 DE

>member
-1 MSSEMD
+1 MTSEIE
-7 INQEPIQNPIQEEN
+7 INS
-21 QEENQE
+21 E
-27 QHKEQNKEQN
+27 QPLPQ
-37 QEQSPKE
+37 
-44 NPPKT
+44 KT
-49 PNILPSDIEETSL
+49 PTTSNILPSDIEETSL

-81 IIEEIRTKNNTKS
+81 IIEQIRTKNDSKS

-107 SINGIV
+107 SINGII

-170 FIGNLFI
+170 FIGNLFV
-177 RRYIALFKKAYK
+177 RRYISLFKKAYK
-189 ESNKIQ
+189 ESNKIE
-195 CISTTKMIAHL
+195 CISTTKIIAHL

-245 FLSDEEANM
+245 FLSDEDANM

-338 KIWKQFKECILGPE
+338 KIWKQFRECILGPE
-352 EENDDEEEKMS
+352 DENDEEEEKMS
-363 THIEGTEKSISEFP
+363 SHIEGTEKSISEFP

-396 VRYRKM
+396 VKYRKM

-432 LVNMI
+432 MVNMI

-471 QFDSQY
+471 QFDLQY
-477 MKLHRLETNKLR
+477 IKLHRLETNKLR

-499 YTEAIDWMILSTIK
+499 YTEAVDWMILSVIK
-513 LTEED
+513 LTEDD

-533 LNNLLGEEKL
+533 LNNLLGEERL

-551 KNEYVG
+551 KDEYVG

-575 AIGLGYLTDDLRAFL
+575 AIGLGYLTDELRAFL

-617 EREDKVMSEIEEKR
+617 EKEDKVMSELEEKR
-631 NRSKSRKQKKIDE
+631 NRSKSKQEKKIDE

-657 RMREKM
+657 KMRERM

-668 DKEKMT
+668 DKDKMT
-674 NTDLMDEDKSMKSS
+674 NTEFMNNSDDKSMRSS
-688 SFSDTNSS
+688 SISNTNSS
-696 IISVESKGKHKHK
+696 LISVESKGKHRHK
-709 HLKSKSKK
+709 HIKSKSKK
-717 ESVSISKSKRRKRS
+717 ETVSKSKRKKRS
-731 RSRSRSNTRRTHKTN
+731 RSRSRSNTRKTHKTN
-746 KTTGTHKTHK
+746 KTTGTHRTHRTEKSHKTHNSK
-756 TDKSHRTHKSK
+756 YKSSM
-767 NKDSRSRRSRRDK
+767 SRRSKREK
-780 DNE
+780 DE

>member
-1 MSSEMD
+1 MNSEVETEKD
-7 INQEPIQNPIQEEN
+7 QTE
-21 QEENQE
+21 
-27 QHKEQNKEQN
+27 
-37 QEQSPKE
+37 
-44 NPPKT
+44 T
-49 PNILPSDIEETSL
+49 PLLLSDMEETSL
-62 PKNPLKIG
+62 PKNPLKVG
-70 EKYIPPYKMNK
+70 EKYIPPFKMNK
-81 IIEEIRTKNNTKS
+81 IIADIRAKNDTKS

-107 SINGIV
+107 SINGII
-113 NKVNVSNIQ
+113 NKVNISNIQ

-170 FIGNLFI
+170 FIGNLYI

-206 INYRVVDSLLAFE
+206 INYRIVDPLLAFE

-230 DSLELACNFLIECGE
+230 DSLELSCNFLIECGE
-245 FLSDEEANM
+245 FLSDEDANM

-290 KGHESVKEELDL
+290 KGHESIKEELDL

-312 IFLDDEIKTEEELNE
+312 IFLDDEIKTEDELNE

-338 KIWKQFKECILGPE
+338 KIWKQFRECILGPE
-352 EENDDEEEKMS
+352 EENDEEEEKMS
-363 THIEGTEKSISEFP
+363 SHIESTERALSEFP
-377 EVKQIKGKDIIYD
+377 DVKQIKDKSRVYD

-396 VRYRKM
+396 VKYRKN
-402 IYMIVVSS
+402 IYLTVVSS

-420 LKQNVREGLEGE
+420 LKQNVQEGLEGE
-432 LVNMI
+432 MVNMI

-471 QFDSQY
+471 QFDLQY
-477 MKLHRLETNKLR
+477 IKLHRLETNKLR
-489 NLANLYGHLL
+489 NLANLYAHLL
-499 YTEAIDWMILSTIK
+499 FTEAIDWMVLNVIK
-513 LTEED
+513 LTEDD

-551 KNEYVG
+551 KDEYVG

-564 TYTRFC
+564 TNTRFC

-590 ENVKN
+590 DNVKN
-595 IYSGEKDEEEMRQL
+595 IYSNDIGGNTFSSLMDEEKK
-609 IQTDEENK
+609 ENA
-617 EREDKVMSEIEEKR
+617 EEEKM
-631 NRSKSRKQKKIDE
+631 NEAKENEKNEKKEKKIDE
-644 DLEKLREKIKEKE
+644 DLEKLREKIREKEK
-657 RMREKM
+657 MRKIV
-663 MESET
+663 ESET
-668 DKEKMT
+668 EKDKFT
-674 NTDLMDEDKSMKSS
+674 NTEQNNSDDNKSVRSS
-688 SFSDTNSS
+688 SISQTESS
-696 IISVESKGKHKHK
+696 IISVESK
-709 HLKSKSKK
+709 SKRKGRSKIK
-717 ESVSISKSKRRKRS
+717 RSEKGSVSRSRRKIKS
-731 RSRSRSNTRRTHKTN
+731 RSRSRSATHKTTKTN
-746 KTTGTHKTHK
+746 KTN
-756 TDKSHRTHKSK
+756 KSK
-767 NKDSRSRRSRRDK
+767 KSRIKSSVSRVD
-780 DNE
+780 E